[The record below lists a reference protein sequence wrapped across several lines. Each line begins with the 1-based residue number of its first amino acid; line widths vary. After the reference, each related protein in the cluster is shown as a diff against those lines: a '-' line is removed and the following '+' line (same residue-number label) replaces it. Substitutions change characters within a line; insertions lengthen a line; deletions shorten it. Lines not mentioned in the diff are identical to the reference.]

1 MICFDVPDEISIN
14 IWNFEHNGT
23 FRIIKPDTRKE
34 TINRYL
40 DDMEDFLYNKM
51 NIFQFAKTK

>member
-1 MICFDVPDEISIN
+1 MPDEISIN